1 MNVVWGRRPMGM
13 KSWNMKLQVKKRV
26 RIRSRKKSEARREDS
41 LGNWVYRPP
50 MTQTQSERN
59 DTSSISIKQT
69 VNEDIFAELALT
81 SNTVFDFFF
90 RSRREE
96 VDASSVLFIPL
107 SWWSLCSSLL
117 LPSQVRTST
126 RNSMRGTGE
135 REVRGREE
143 DVIEFSKP
151 YNFPHLQKLKV
162 WEEESGGR

>member
-1 MNVVWGRRPMGM
+1 MRKKTDGNEIM
-13 KSWNMKLQVKKRV
+13 KHEVAGKEERERV

-90 RSRREE
+90 RSRGEE

-107 SWWSLCSSLL
+107 S
-117 LPSQVRTST
+117 
-126 RNSMRGTGE
+126 
-135 REVRGREE
+135 
-143 DVIEFSKP
+143 
-151 YNFPHLQKLKV
+151 
-162 WEEESGGR
+162 